1 MHCTF
6 CRSKNVQNK
15 GESNLLTLPFTKSTE
30 NVGFVRLNKYIKCW
44 ELLVNNAFGQLEI
57 AVFWSIQT
65 VISALTKN
73 WNNIF
78 GQHTLDFTK
87 QALNVHV

>member
-57 AVFWSIQT
+57 AVFLVNPNCDFSIDQKLEQYFWSTHIG
-65 VISALTKN
+65 
-73 WNNIF
+73 F
-78 GQHTLDFTK
+78 Y
-87 QALNVHV
+87 